1 MRRRGQWQGGWY
13 VMPYDIQFNQLD
25 YFGHVNNATFFT
37 LYEVARTD
45 LWLAL
50 TEAADPADIGFIVA
64 HAECD
69 FKQQVGMERIE
80 IATRFGEVRNTSLDF
95 HSEIRKED
103 GTVAATGKVVVV
115 MFDWKQRTKLPIGED
130 VRAKIAMR

>member
-1 MRRRGQWQGGWY
+1 MRRRGEWQGGWY

-69 FKQQVGMERIE
+69 FKRQVGMERVV